1 MLERF
6 LHYNFSLFDQKKV
19 IAAISGGID
28 SMVMLQLLSQSTIDV
43 HVCYVDHHTR
53 NGTSSQDAMFLKE
66 YCRTLKV
73 PITIDHYHHYNGNFQ
88 SQARDFRYEF
98 FRRIKES
105 EHADFILTAHH
116 LGDSIESFLHHA
128 IRGTGIKGLRGI
140 QYRINDVVRPLLHF
154 SKDEI
159 DRYAHEAGIPYV
171 IDVSNYS
178 STYNRNKIRQSI
190 IPQFQTIMP
199 HFEQRMKKTLNEIN
213 NDYDLLSK
221 LIEEKKTS
229 FVTHSG
235 DEVYIDLDYIKQH
248 DYGPALFQHLMG
260 DYGFTKVQA
269 SNCLASRIGSLF
281 RSPEYVCNKDRD
293 KVILKSGLKE
303 GPDEIIIDGAGK
315 YPISKYK
322 AILVELAEPN
332 SVFTENVVYLD
343 KNKLNMPLKGRKWRS
358 GDVIHPNGMKGKSK
372 KISKL
377 LKDLKIP
384 RIKKNEIYVLE
395 SSGKI
400 CCIPGIRGDE
410 YYKSSANSEEIY
422 KVSVVDI
429 E

>member
-43 HVCYVDHHTR
+43 HVCHVDHHTR
-53 NGTSSQDAMFLKE
+53 NGTSSQDAMFIKE
-66 YCRTLKV
+66 YCQKLKV
-73 PITIDHYHHYNGNFQ
+73 PITIDHFHHQGGNFQ
-88 SQARDFRYEF
+88 SQARDSRYDF

-140 QYRINDVVRPLLHF
+140 QYKIDDVVRPLIHF
-154 SKDEI
+154 SKEEI
-159 DRYAHEAGIPYV
+159 EKYAYEAGIPYV
-171 IDVSNYS
+171 IDESNYS
-178 STYNRNKIRQSI
+178 SSYNRNKIRQSI
-190 IPQFQTIMP
+190 IPQFQAIMP
-199 HFEQRMKKTLNEIN
+199 HFEQRMKTTLNEVST
-213 NDYDLLSK
+213 DYELLAK
-221 LIEEKKTS
+221 LIQEKKST
-229 FVTHSG
+229 FVKHSG
-235 DEVYIDLDYIKQH
+235 DEVYIDLDYIRQF
-248 DYGPALFQHLMG
+248 DYGPSLFQYLMG

-281 RSPEYVCNKDRD
+281 SSSEYVCNKDRD
-293 KVILKSGLKE
+293 KVIIKSDIHE
-303 GPDEIIIDGAGK
+303 GPDEIIIDGAGE

-322 AILVELAEPN
+322 AILIELAEPN
-332 SVFTENVVYLD
+332 SVFTENAVYLD
-343 KNKLNMPLKGRKWRS
+343 KDKLAMPLKGRRWRS

-372 KISKL
+372 KISKI

-384 RIKKNEIYVLE
+384 RIKKDEIYVLE
-395 SSGKI
+395 SNGKI

-410 YYKSSANSEEIY
+410 YYKSTANSEGIFM
-422 KVSVVDI
+422 VSIVDI
-429 E
+429 K